1 MTTEHDDLIRKL
13 DALLDTER
21 RALLDGD
28 LQALAELVEQKEDLI
43 DALNKAELADRAA
56 LSPVNDKVQ
65 RNQALLEQALSGIR
79 TVARR
84 LADIRQARKS
94 FDTYDR
100 MGQKNCI
107 RGETDS
113 SVEKRA

>member
-1 MTTEHDDLIRKL
+1 MKTDQDTLIRAL
-13 DALLDTER
+13 DALLDVER

-28 LQALAELVEQKEDLI
+28 LDTLAGLIEEKEQLI
-43 DALNKAELADRAA
+43 DALNKLEFATEESLV
-56 LSPVNDKVQ
+56 PMNDKVK

-79 TVARR
+79 TVAKK
-84 LADIRQARKS
+84 LADIRQTRKS

-100 MGQKNCI
+100 MGHRNRI
-107 RGETDS
+107 EPDAET

>member
-1 MTTEHDDLIRKL
+1 MKTDHVTLIREL
-13 DALLDTER
+13 DALLDIER

-28 LQALAELVEQKEDLI
+28 LEALAGLVEEKEQLI
-43 DALNKAELADRAA
+43 DALNRAEFATEDSLA
-56 LSPVNDKVQ
+56 PMNEKVQ

-79 TVARR
+79 SVAKR

-100 MGQKNCI
+100 LGHRNRIQPDS
-107 RGETDS
+107 ET